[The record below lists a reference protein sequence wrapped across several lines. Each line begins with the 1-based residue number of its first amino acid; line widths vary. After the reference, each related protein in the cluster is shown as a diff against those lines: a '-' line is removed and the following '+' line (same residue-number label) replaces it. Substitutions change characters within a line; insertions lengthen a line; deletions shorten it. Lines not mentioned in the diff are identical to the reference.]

1 MNIAKHS
8 IVLSILIISVL
19 AFACNND
26 DPTPAKS
33 RDIKF
38 EVTGNFSGT
47 ISATYINGSGGGTNE
62 TMASLPW
69 TKSITYAA
77 TVPSMAMSIGAVG
90 GAAGQTIRLKVFA
103 GGKLASDTP
112 GTADNT
118 GRVVFT
124 SPAYI
129 F

>member
-1 MNIAKHS
+1 MNIAKHLK
-8 IVLSILIISVL
+8 VLSISIICVL
-19 AFACNND
+19 VLACNND
-26 DPTPAKS
+26 DPAPAKS
-33 RDIKF
+33 RDLKF
-38 EVTGNFSGT
+38 EVTGNFNGT

-62 TMASLPW
+62 TIASLPW
-69 TKSITYAA
+69 TKSITYAV
-77 TVPSMAMSIGAVG
+77 TVPSVAMSIGAEG
-90 GAAGQTIRLKVFA
+90 GAVGQTIRLKVFA

-118 GRVVFT
+118 GRVVIT

>member
-1 MNIAKHS
+1 MNITKLL
-8 IVLSILIISVL
+8 IGFSILIISVL
-19 AFACNND
+19 APACNND
-26 DPTPAKS
+26 DPAPSKS

-47 ISATYINGSGGGTNE
+47 ISATYINGSGGGTYE
-62 TMASLPW
+62 TIASLPW
-69 TKSITYAA
+69 TKSITYSA

-90 GAAGQTIRLKVFA
+90 GAAGQTIRLKIFA

-118 GRVVFT
+118 GRIVIT
-124 SPAYI
+124 SPVYI